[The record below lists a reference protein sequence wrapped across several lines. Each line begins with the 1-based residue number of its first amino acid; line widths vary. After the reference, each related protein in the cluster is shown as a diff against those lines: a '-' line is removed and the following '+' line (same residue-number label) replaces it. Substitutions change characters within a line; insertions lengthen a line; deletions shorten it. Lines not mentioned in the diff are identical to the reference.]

1 MVVHWSPRRVASR
14 AFVVTLLGLAGSAQ
28 AADNLFIGIDFESWS
43 GDTDVVPWSLG
54 NVPLG
59 GEFVFLL
66 NDPAANPNTDGVSP
80 FTVTFAGPANATPL
94 GGLTIS
100 GLSGAGNQLTL
111 LHSEEGLA
119 LDTHG
124 LFLGTVVGAESIGG
138 IGQYSLGAGI
148 VNVTATEDDPFS
160 GNVVLGAGLGGV
172 GLFDHNNFGGADAIV
187 NITGPAVD
195 FDNTAAGYGGYLLV
209 GAAPLSYG
217 QYTIGEEFGLG
228 LVQLNVQN
236 RIDVGGSGL
245 TELSGGFCIADSS
258 QCSGLFVQNGGE
270 VFAGSRLGNTGGIN
284 LGNGIGDGDNRAVG
298 TYELNFGF
306 LEAGVVNVGLLS
318 SGVFT
323 QQGGSANLGTLI
335 VANAAGSDGVYDI
348 QGGSLDV
355 LYAALVGVGGSG
367 EVVQVGGSNV
377 LVGTA
382 GSNEVGNDLILGMGA
397 GSFGRYILGT
407 ATNSEES
414 PTLEVTDALV
424 VGLRGVGEFVHS
436 AGLVTVGAL
445 RMGSE
450 EGVCCQADPPGS
462 GTYRMNGGELNAGSI
477 TVAENGQGLF
487 VQSGGVVNTGTLNF
501 TNSGLVALPD
511 GMGGFLFFSQGTYL
525 LQGGTLNTAETR
537 IGGFGLAYM
546 EQGGESV
553 HTVTGDLVIADQPG
567 LAEPS
572 SGTFRNG
579 NYLKT
584 GGALEVGGAMIVGGA
599 NNFFEGEPG
608 GLGTFEQFA
617 GTTGV
622 GVALVV
628 GQSADIGG
636 GQGFLR
642 LTGGELVVGTDDVN
656 ADASIGGNGVGGVV
670 PGGLADGA
678 GTVEHSGGLFKVVGG
693 LFLSNGNG
701 LGTYT
706 LSGSGELDTLTTV
719 LGNDAA
725 RFTQTG
731 GTHSTLFLNVYG
743 GVYGISGGV
752 VNVAANMGVGGPFA
766 DAEVDQSGGEVHVND
781 AINGLFIGSFGNTGT
796 YHLDGGL
803 LEVVATTHLAGD
815 GLGIFNNRAVH
826 RTGSLLISENETGA
840 ATGVGLYQLLG
851 GTLEAGSVSNRGT
864 FRIDGG
870 SVTAT
875 TSFVN
880 EANGVVRG
888 RGTIA
893 PVILNHGLVLAEA
906 GTLAVTVDG
915 QSGTVQ
921 AGTGATIQLTGNSD
935 AAFLDLAGGTLDTG
949 SGFDFTVDSDYT
961 NAAFGNGDA
970 FDGRAN
976 VTGSGLI
983 LASGDVQ
990 QTIVGDVSNGG
1001 TGAPSIRFVLREG
1014 ESASAQYGI
1023 AITGTTGPTV
1033 RGAIQTGA
1041 NGGDLFSVAG
1051 FNGEGPVNFELAA
1064 GASTGL
1070 RIVGFTAAAAGQSV
1084 AHINV
1089 ANNFDD
1095 VQDQL
1100 ITVTADVFRA
1110 AIADVQDSN
1119 VGFVRVGTSR
1129 AFSAAVLNLGATD
1142 GFTEDLVATV
1152 SAVTG
1157 SLSAVNPGVGGA
1169 LPLIPAAGINAAFG
1183 QIDVTAAGLQSGSV
1197 TFDLASG
1204 GAGTNSGLAAL
1215 SLGSQTSMIT
1225 ATGVDFANP
1234 TVQASLNFGNVL
1246 RNSSQEQGIS
1256 VGNVVVSNA
1265 AFQDALN
1272 ASFAAAGMPPTG
1284 IEALLGSIT
1293 GLGAGATDGTSMRIR
1308 LDTSATGAVSASVE
1322 VLLASD
1328 GSVFGLGTT
1337 NLPSHFVN
1345 VLANVVALVGDL
1357 ATPVISP
1364 TTVDFGEFHIGAGS
1378 ASQAVSIA
1386 NATAIGEG
1394 LIVDVGAPGG
1404 SFGLTSNVPPVIGPA
1419 TTVANALVIDIDRA
1433 IAGDQGGTV
1442 TLGLRSD
1449 GSFNMGTETDLGTQ
1463 AITVL
1468 AKGFAL
1474 AEGTV
1479 LPAGG
1484 MVAPAVHVGDIVGVS
1499 FDLANVGPA
1508 TGGFTESL
1516 DASLTAV
1523 VGGLTGGVT
1532 GLAQGAAALG
1542 AITGQ
1547 FDTSTAGVKTLS
1559 AVVDFRSN
1567 GAGLNSLGVTDI
1579 ADGAVSASTTVWNYA
1594 EGEASA
1600 TSLSLAARRVGDAAA
1615 SAVFGVS
1622 NVAPAGAFT
1631 EGLDYTASGPAS
1643 PVSATGA
1650 TGATNLAA
1658 GTTGL
1663 VTVSLDTATSGSFG
1677 STITLDY
1684 VSNGTNSGLAN
1695 TDLGSDTVAVSG
1707 NVYQA
1712 AQAQA
1717 LDGTV
1722 VDFGV
1727 VRVGDA
1733 ATLVR
1738 SLANAATGALVDA
1751 LVGSLSGPSAPFT
1764 ADDGD
1769 LDIGVE
1775 GNGGRTDLLFALD
1788 TNVAGV
1794 FGDSVGVTLASHND
1808 EMADLA
1814 LDGLT
1819 YTLSGT
1825 VHNLAAPE
1833 FAQVGGDGS
1842 LTRSSDILYVWDF
1855 GSIDED
1861 AGGTLTGLFS
1871 LANLAVGPADDLS
1884 GSFVLGGLGA
1894 FGQSGFVTFADIAAG
1909 DALGGLT
1916 VNFDV
1921 GAFGR
1926 GNYSGS
1932 IFLDA
1937 LSTFDGLDDVGLD
1950 RIELRLV
1957 GRVTSDD
1964 INVPSPATVLLMLLG
1979 VLGMVGARRRVRA

>member
-1 MVVHWSPRRVASR
+1 MVVQWSPRRVASR
-14 AFVVTLLGLAGSAQ
+14 AFVVTVLGLAGNAH
-28 AADNLFIGIDFESWS
+28 AVDNVFIGVDFESWS
-43 GDTDVVPWSLG
+43 GDTDEVPWSLG

-66 NDPAANPNTDGVSP
+66 NDPAANPNADGINP
-80 FTVTFAGPANATPL
+80 FTVLFTGPANETPL

-100 GLSGAGNQLTL
+100 GVPGSGNQAALVHNEEALT
-111 LHSEEGLA
+111 

-124 LFLGTVVGAESIGG
+124 LFLGTVVDGQEIGG
-138 IGQYSLGAGI
+138 IGQYFLSAGTL
-148 VNVTATEDDPFS
+148 NVTASVDDPFS
-160 GNVVLGAGLGGV
+160 GNVVLGAGFGGV

-187 NITGPAVD
+187 NISGPAVD
-195 FDNTAAGYGGYLLV
+195 LENTAAGYGGYLLV
-209 GAAPLSYG
+209 GAAPLSFG
-217 QYTIGEEFGLG
+217 QYTMGEEFGLG
-228 LVQLNVQN
+228 LVRLTVEN
-236 RIDVGGSGL
+236 RIDIGGSL
-245 TELSGGFCIADSS
+245 LSEVSGGFCIADST
-258 QCSGLFVQNGGE
+258 QCSGVFTQSGGE
-270 VFAGSRLGNTGGIN
+270 VFAGSRLGNTGGIS
-284 LGNGIGDGDNRAVG
+284 LGNGLGAGEQQTVG
-298 TYELNFGF
+298 TYELNFGY

-318 SGVFT
+318 FGQFSQGSGL
-323 QQGGSANLGTLI
+323 AALGTLI
-335 VANAAGSDGVYDI
+335 VANAAGSQGAVDI
-348 QGGSLDV
+348 TGGTLETA
-355 LYAALVGVGGSG
+355 YAAIIGNAGLGEMFQSG
-367 EVVQVGGSNV
+367 DSVVRI
-377 LVGTA
+377 GTE
-382 GSNEVGNDLILGMGA
+382 GIDEVGNDLLLGRTE
-397 GSFGRYILGT
+397 GSLGRYII
-407 ATNSEES
+407 SEGDGLS
-414 PTLEVTDALV
+414 PLLVVSGRLV
-424 VGLRGVGEFVHS
+424 VGGFGRGEFTQN
-436 AGLVTVGAL
+436 GGTVQADFL
-445 RMGSE
+445 TMASE
-450 EGVCCQADPPGS
+450 EGEMGPLPGS
-462 GTYRMNGGELNAGSI
+462 GQYTLNSGTLSTGSMTI
-477 TVAENGQGLF
+477 AENGQGLF
-487 VQSGGVVNTGTLNF
+487 VQNGGTVNTGTLNF
-501 TNSGLVALPD
+501 TNAGLFAVEDAP
-511 GMGGFLFFSQGTYL
+511 GVFRYFSQGTYL
-525 LQGGTLNTAETR
+525 LGGGELNTGNTNV
-537 IGGFGLAYM
+537 GGFGLAYFD
-546 EQGGESV
+546 QSGESV
-553 HTVTGDLVIADQPG
+553 HRVLGNLVVADQPG
-567 LAEPS
+567 VNEPLT
-572 SGTFRNG
+572 GVARNG
-579 NYLKT
+579 TYNKT
-584 GGALEVGGAMIVGGA
+584 GGLLEIGGALVVGGA
-599 NNFFEGEPG
+599 NNFFESEPG
-608 GLGTFEQFA
+608 GLGFFA
-617 GTTGV
+617 HGGGNTSVAT
-622 GVALVV
+622 ALVV

-636 GQGFLR
+636 GTGVLTI
-642 LTGGELVVGTDDVN
+642 TGGELVVGTDEVN

-670 PGGLADGA
+670 QGGLADGA
-678 GTVEHSGGLFKVVGG
+678 GTVRHSGGLFKVLGG

-701 LGTYT
+701 AGTYT
-706 LSGSGELDTLTTV
+706 LSDSGELDTLTTV
-719 LGNDAA
+719 LGNRDAL
-725 RFTQTG
+725 FTQTG
-731 GTHSTLFLNVYG
+731 GTHDTDFLNVYG
-743 GVYGISGGV
+743 GRYLITGGV

-766 DAEVDQSGGEVHVND
+766 DAEVDQSGGEVFVND

-803 LEVVATTHLAGD
+803 LDVAATTHVAGD

-840 ATGVGLYQLLG
+840 ATGIGLYQLLG

-870 SVTAT
+870 SVSAT

-935 AAFLDLAGGTLDTG
+935 AAFLDLAGGTLATG
-949 SGFDFTVDSDYT
+949 SGFDFTVDVDYT
-961 NAAFGNGDA
+961 NSAFGNGNA
-970 FDGRAN
+970 FNGRAN
-976 VTGSGLI
+976 VTGGGRI
-983 LASGDVQ
+983 LASGDVNQ
-990 QTIVGDVSNGG
+990 AIVGDVSNGG
-1001 TGAPSIRFVLREG
+1001 TVAPSIRFVLREG
-1014 ESASAQYGI
+1014 ESASAQYGV

-1051 FNGEGPVNFELAA
+1051 FDGDGPVNFELAA
-1064 GASTGL
+1064 GASTAL
-1070 RIVGFTAAAAGQSV
+1070 RNVSFTAAGAGQSV

-1089 ANNFDD
+1089 TNNFDN

-1129 AFSAAVLNLGATD
+1129 VFGAAVSNLGAAD

-1152 SAVTG
+1152 SGVTG
-1157 SLSAVNPGVGGA
+1157 NLSAVNPGVGGS
-1169 LPLIPAAGINAAFG
+1169 LPPIPASGINAAFG
-1183 QIDVTAAGLQSGSV
+1183 QINVTAAGVQQGSV

-1204 GAGTNSGLAAL
+1204 GAGTNSGLTAL
-1215 SLGSQTSMIT
+1215 SLGSQTSTIT

-1256 VGNVVVSNA
+1256 VSNVVVSNA

-1328 GSVFGLGTT
+1328 GTTFGLGVT
-1337 NLPSHFVN
+1337 NLPSQFVN
-1345 VLANVVALVGDL
+1345 VLANVEALVGDL
-1357 ATPVISP
+1357 ATPVIAP
-1364 TTVDFGEFHIGAGS
+1364 TTVDFGEFHIGAGTS
-1378 ASQAVSIA
+1378 SQAVSIA

-1394 LIVDVGAPGG
+1394 LIVDVGAPVG
-1404 SFGLTSNVPPVIGPA
+1404 SFGLTSNVPPVIAPG
-1419 TTVANALVIDIDRA
+1419 TTVANALVVDIDRA
-1433 IAGDQGGTV
+1433 VAGNQGGTV

-1463 AITVL
+1463 DITVL

-1479 LPAGG
+1479 LPSSG
-1484 MVAPAVHVGDIVGVS
+1484 MVAPAVHVGDVVGVA

-1508 TGGFTESL
+1508 TGGFTENL
-1516 DASLTAV
+1516 DASLTSV

-1532 GLAQGAAALG
+1532 GLGQGGVAIG

-1547 FDTSTAGVKTLS
+1547 FDTSTAGAKTLA
-1559 AVVDFRSN
+1559 AVVDFSSN

-1579 ADGAVSASTTVWNYA
+1579 ADGAISVSTTVWNYA
-1594 EGEASA
+1594 AGEASA
-1600 TSLSLAARRVGDAAA
+1600 TNLPLAARRVGDAAA

-1622 NVAPAGAFT
+1622 NVVPAGAFT
-1631 EGLDYTASGPAS
+1631 EGLDYTATGPAS
-1643 PVSATGA
+1643 PFSASGA
-1650 TGATNLAA
+1650 TAASNLAA
-1658 GTTGL
+1658 GNTGL
-1663 VTVSLDTATSGSFG
+1663 VTVSLDTATSGSFA
-1677 STITLDY
+1677 SAITLDY
-1684 VSNGTNSGLAN
+1684 VSNGSNSGLAS
-1695 TDLGSDTVAVSG
+1695 TDLGSESVAVSG
-1707 NVYQA
+1707 NVYQVA
-1712 AQAQA
+1712 EAQA

-1727 VRVGDA
+1727 VRVGDT
-1733 ATLVR
+1733 ATLTR
-1738 SLANAATGALVDA
+1738 SIANVATGALVDT

-1769 LDIGVE
+1769 LDIGIA
-1775 GNGGRTDLLFALD
+1775 GNGGRNDFLFTLD

-1794 FGDSVGVTLASHND
+1794 FGDSVGVSLASRND

-1833 FAQVGGDGS
+1833 LSQVGGDGS
-1842 LTRSSDILYVWDF
+1842 FTRSSDILYVWDF
-1855 GSIDED
+1855 GTIDED
-1861 AGGTLTGLFS
+1861 AGVTFTSLFS
-1871 LANLAVGPADDLS
+1871 LANVATGPADDLS
-1884 GSFVLGGLGA
+1884 GSFDLASLGA

-1909 DALGGLT
+1909 DALGGLAIT
-1916 VNFDV
+1916 FDV

-1964 INVPSPATVLLMLLG
+1964 INVPTPATVLLMLLG
-1979 VLGMVGARRRVRA
+1979 MLGTLGMAGMRKRMHA